1 MALDFSHIV
10 PPREPA
16 NEEILK
22 GKPIIVTASNA
33 LIPIQVISIELA
45 KVKLNQH
52 LQKVDEM
59 FTQAKGLTVD
69 SDISNEEAV
78 ALGTSAKSLFK
89 KIEELRKS
97 LISEPQEYVDQINAI
112 AKMLTEKL
120 DTTSK
125 GKETVVSL
133 MKQKITQYSAFV
145 EQQRREAELAA
156 QKATQEAQK
165 KLDERAKETGTT
177 PVKLPDPIIPK
188 KDTITRTQTG
198 SAYAQKRWT
207 FEIIEPHYQ
216 KQLITNLKIQWDK
229 FLKELNAMVGDKDFP
244 FPIISI
250 TDSIENLKNI
260 APYLTISDTEIRN
273 AIKAGVREIP
283 GIRIFESQGTSFRT

>member
-177 PVKLPDPIIPK
+177 PVKLPDP
-188 KDTITRTQTG
+188 DWFG
-198 SAYAQKRWT
+198 LCSEAV
-207 FEIIEPHYQ
+207 
-216 KQLITNLKIQWDK
+216 D
-229 FLKELNAMVGDKDFP
+229 V
-244 FPIISI
+244 
-250 TDSIENLKNI
+250 
-260 APYLTISDTEIRN
+260 
-273 AIKAGVREIP
+273 
-283 GIRIFESQGTSFRT
+283 